1 MIGLIAIIVIG
12 VLLLLGWMIFRW
24 VYKFQRRKD
33 KSSAVASTWGFV
45 AVVVLSL
52 PITWDAIPTWIA
64 FKYYANKEAGL
75 TVFKTLDQWKT
86 ENPGM
91 ADTLEPYGKYYNDP
105 RSKVIELSDNKS
117 RWMLN
122 ARFAYDKKV
131 TYAQSGIRLVSQEIT
146 DIKTAKAMIKWVS
159 VGSGNSGGLVSGG
172 DRWWKFWLLHS
183 SSTLEQEIM
192 FEKHK
197 RFFQFLES
205 K

>member
-1 MIGLIAIIVIG
+1 
-12 VLLLLGWMIFRW
+12 
-24 VYKFQRRKD
+24 
-33 KSSAVASTWGFV
+33 
-45 AVVVLSL
+45 
-52 PITWDAIPTWIA
+52 
-64 FKYYANKEAGL
+64 
-75 TVFKTLDQWKT
+75 
-86 ENPGM
+86 
-91 ADTLEPYGKYYNDP
+91 
-105 RSKVIELSDNKS
+105 
-117 RWMLN
+117 MLN